1 MFSGR
6 KVQVGL
12 GKETVRG
19 TAVAPSFWIPKYEA
33 AVDNKREY
41 VNDEASVGV
50 IAESTG
56 AVVAKEWAEGEITGK
71 IGDKSAGLILLGA
84 LGAVSD
90 STVETGVYA
99 HEFTLQNG
107 NAHQSLTIEMKDHV
121 QQLKYALGVVES
133 LKLSVE
139 TGKIAEFSAAFK
151 AKKGASAAN
160 SPSYVT
166 ENLFV
171 GRHASLKLAAD
182 LAGLD
187 AASAINVKNVEISIE
202 KDVEAHDALGSGE
215 PVNFANKTIKI
226 SGNIEAI
233 YENATD
239 FKSPFEDGTLKA
251 MRISLVNTDVTIGA
265 ASNPTLEID
274 LAKVSLQEWSRKSSN
289 KDIVSQTIKF
299 EGHYSLGDSKIAVI
313 TLTNTQA
320 SY

>member
-12 GKETVRG
+12 GKETTRG
-19 TAVAPSFWIPKYEA
+19 TAVVPAFWIPKYEA

-50 IAESTG
+50 VAESTG

-71 IGDKSAGLILLGA
+71 ISDKSVGLILLGSMGTVADA
-84 LGAVSD
+84 L
-90 STVETGVYA
+90 VETGVYS
-99 HEFTLQNG
+99 HTFTLQNG
-107 NAHQSLTIEMKDHV
+107 NAHQSLTIEMKDDV

-139 TGKIAEFSAAFK
+139 AGKIAEFSASFK
-151 AKKGASAAN
+151 AKKGSTSAN
-160 SPSYVT
+160 SPSYAT

-171 GRHASLKLAAD
+171 GKHATLKLAANI
-182 LAGLD
+182 AGLG
-187 AASAINVKNVEISIE
+187 AAAAINIKNCEVSID
-202 KDVEAHDALGSGE
+202 KDVEAHDALGSAE
-215 PVNFANKTIKI
+215 PVDFANKTIKI
-226 SGNIEAI
+226 SGNIEAV

-239 FKSPFEDGTLKA
+239 FKSPFESGTLKA
-251 MRISLVNTDVTIGA
+251 LRLSVVNTDVIIGTTK
-265 ASNPTLEID
+265 NPSLVID

-289 KDIVSQTIKF
+289 KDVVTQTIKF
-299 EGHYSLGDSKIAVI
+299 EGHYSMTDSSIASIV
-313 TLTNTQA
+313 LTNTQA